1 MPRRLW
7 AILAVAFGVS
17 LSVIDSAIANVAL
30 PTIGLE
36 LGISAADSIWIV
48 NAYQLAIMV
57 SLLSFSALGDVVG
70 YRKVYI
76 GGLMLFTVASVGC
89 ALSTS
94 LPTLVLA
101 RVMQGF
107 GAAAVTSVNTTLIR
121 IIYPKAQLGRGMGIN
136 ATVVAVSSV
145 AGPTLAAGI
154 LSVAQWPWLFA
165 VNIPIGLVALWLSR
179 RFLPDNPVRV
189 SARRFDWRDA
199 VMNALTFGLLMAS
212 VEGFSH
218 GLDPRLLTLGI
229 AALLIVGFFF
239 IRSQLREPYPILPFD
254 LLRISIFSVSVVTSI
269 CSFLGQMLAMVALPF
284 YLQHEFGYDE
294 VATGLL
300 MTAWP
305 AVIMV
310 VAPVAGMLVERIHA
324 GLLGGTGL
332 TAMAAGLFLLAFL
345 PEHPAPGDIVWR
357 LVLCGA
363 GFGLFQSPNNSILS
377 TSLPT
382 LVLARVMQ
390 GFGAAAVTSVNT
402 TLIRIIYPKAQL
414 GRGMGINATV
424 VAVSSV
430 AGPTL
435 AAGILS
441 VAQWPWLFAVNIPIG
456 LVALWLSRRFLPD
469 NPVRVSARR
478 FDWRDAVMNALTFGL
493 LMASVEGFSHG
504 LDPRL
509 LTLGIA
515 ALLIVGFFFIRSQ
528 LREPY
533 PILPFDLLRISI
545 FSVSV
550 VTSICSF
557 LGQML
562 AMVAL
567 PFYLQ
572 HEFGYDEVATG
583 LLMTAWPAVIMVV
596 APVAGMLVERIHAGL
611 LGGTGLTAMAA
622 GLFLLAFLPEHPAP
636 GDIVWR
642 LVLCGAGFGLFQ
654 SPNNSILIASAPP
667 ERSGSASGMLA
678 TARLIGQT
686 TGAALMALLFHIV
699 PDDSTHTALLLA
711 GGFAFTGAVVSLT
724 RIRLPLPEGLARQKK

>member
-36 LGISAADSIWIV
+36 LGISSADSIWIV
-48 NAYQLAIMV
+48 NAYQLAIMI

-154 LSVAQWPWLFA
+154 LSVAEWPWLFA

-254 LLRISIFSVSVVTSI
+254 LLRIPIFSVSVVTSI

-310 VAPVAGMLVERIHA
+310 VAPVAGMLIERIHA

-345 PEHPAPGDIVWR
+345 PEHPV
-357 LVLCGA
+357 
-363 GFGLFQSPNNSILS
+363 
-377 TSLPT
+377 
-382 LVLARVMQ
+382 
-390 GFGAAAVTSVNT
+390 
-402 TLIRIIYPKAQL
+402 
-414 GRGMGINATV
+414 
-424 VAVSSV
+424 
-430 AGPTL
+430 
-435 AAGILS
+435 
-441 VAQWPWLFAVNIPIG
+441 
-456 LVALWLSRRFLPD
+456 
-469 NPVRVSARR
+469 
-478 FDWRDAVMNALTFGL
+478 
-493 LMASVEGFSHG
+493 
-504 LDPRL
+504 
-509 LTLGIA
+509 
-515 ALLIVGFFFIRSQ
+515 
-528 LREPY
+528 
-533 PILPFDLLRISI
+533 
-545 FSVSV
+545 
-550 VTSICSF
+550 
-557 LGQML
+557 
-562 AMVAL
+562 
-567 PFYLQ
+567 
-572 HEFGYDEVATG
+572 
-583 LLMTAWPAVIMVV
+583 
-596 APVAGMLVERIHAGL
+596 
-611 LGGTGLTAMAA
+611 
-622 GLFLLAFLPEHPAP
+622 P

-711 GGFAFTGAVVSLT
+711 GGFALTGAVVSLT
-724 RIRLPLPEGLARQKK
+724 RLRLPLPEGLARQKK